1 LPPALVNSL
10 AAFFLDLTMKKKFT
24 PQDFGVAVV
33 DKDFLNKD
41 GSLKIRR
48 GYKNKYKA
56 LDEKHGIKWYHTVYS
71 SPTFGFYFVIDGHKQ
86 RGSFH
91 AFLNLSDNTLVTKYA
106 DDSIILSKEKFLQKM
121 ENHKIFFEWC
131 LWNLG

>member
-1 LPPALVNSL
+1 
-10 AAFFLDLTMKKKFT
+10 MIKKYK

-41 GSLKIRR
+41 GSLKIRK
-48 GYKNKYKA
+48 GYTNKYKA

-71 SPTFGFYFVIDGHKQ
+71 SASFGLTFVIDGHKQ
-86 RGSFH
+86 YGSLH
-91 AFLNLSDNTLVTKYA
+91 ANLSLSENTLETNY
-106 DDSIILSKEKFLQKM
+106 SYGGIILSKERFLQKL
-121 ENHKIFFEWC
+121 EEHKIFFEWC

>member
-1 LPPALVNSL
+1 
-10 AAFFLDLTMKKKFT
+10 MKKKFT

-41 GSLKIRR
+41 GSLKIRK
-48 GYKNKYKA
+48 GYKNKYKP
-56 LDEKHGIKWYHTVYS
+56 LDEKHSIVWYHTIYDKLSLAVLGF
-71 SPTFGFYFVIDGHKQ
+71 TFVDEKHNQF
-86 RGSFH
+86 GSFR
-91 AFLNLSDNTLVTKYA
+91 AQINLKENILESNYSY
-106 DDSIILSKEKFLQKM
+106 DSIILSKEKFLQKM